1 MSASWVPILML
12 DAGGRRKEITMEFTS
27 KELRGRNGRFTF
39 PHEVV
44 DDPSLSNVEKR
55 AILAEWASDAS
66 AVESFPTLRLLPGT
80 SFPVTFSAVMD
91 ARDQLDRK
99 IASSLEQ
106 AGESMHRI
114 VIADFAQRRRH
125 NRLER

>member
-1 MSASWVPILML
+1 MDIASNKI
-12 DAGGRRKEITMEFTS
+12 
-27 KELRGRNGRFTF
+27 RGTNRRFTF

-44 DDPSLSNVEKR
+44 DDPALSIDEKR
-55 AILAEWASDAS
+55 AILSEWASDAS

-99 IASSLEQ
+99 FARSFDKADDPVRRL
-106 AGESMHRI
+106 
-114 VIADFAQRRRH
+114 VVADFARRRRD
-125 NRLER
+125 NSVER